1 MNDVLLRVIDR
12 PNDIW
17 TSGQQFQYKLEV
29 IGWTGNDRK
38 VGIAGDDHIDIQKNW
53 SQGRKYDTLIMFD
66 GGTGSVG
73 RSKGTRWYA

>member
-1 MNDVLLRVIDR
+1 MA
-12 PNDIW
+12 
-17 TSGQQFQYKLEV
+17 SGQQFQYKLEV

-66 GGTGSVG
+66 GGGL
-73 RSKGTRWYA
+73 RWPFQGHAVVCPDEG